1 MASSQAF
8 SIGTLRV
15 ITAASCPSARNQVAS
30 ALAPTSRNRV
40 ASVTPVHSVVAVMP
54 QTSSGL
60 VSGPAP
66 VG

>member
-15 ITAASCPSARNQVAS
+15 ITAASCPSARNHVAPGR
-30 ALAPTSRNRV
+30 APTSRNSV
-40 ASVTPVHSVVAVMP
+40 ASDTPVHSVVDVMP
-54 QTSSGL
+54 QTNSGL